1 MIANVIKE
9 RAIATHSSI
18 GKILQRVEKLVDR
31 ETVALRSR
39 APIDYREFNNGKSQ
53 ALLELNLAIRSLGAT
68 TLDAEL
74 IERLKT
80 LRGKLETNRVVLR
93 MHLDAVREIANV
105 VSETIQDREWDGT
118 YSQYGGSVSIAR

>member
-9 RAIATHSSI
+9 RAMATHGSI

-74 IERLKT
+74 IERLKI

-118 YSQYGGSVSIAR
+118 YSQYGGSVSLAR

>member
-9 RAIATHSSI
+9 RAMATHGSI
-18 GKILQRVEKLVDR
+18 GKILQRIEKLVDR

-74 IERLKT
+74 IERLKI

>member
-9 RAIATHSSI
+9 RAMATHGSI
-18 GKILQRVEKLVDR
+18 GKILQRIEKLVDR

-74 IERLKT
+74 IERLKI

-118 YSQYGGSVSIAR
+118 YSQYGGSVSLAR